1 MKETE
6 RMRRKNS
13 VREHVKQLQ
22 GANEPERAGGTK
34 VRVTKDGELKRRWG
48 GGINRLRWRGALG
61 SLRKS
66 KSLKPPKT
74 CLRLPRIHGSESG
87 PVQM

>member
-34 VRVTKDGELKRRWG
+34 VRVTKDDELKRKKVG
-48 GGINRLRWRGALG
+48 RGYKQTEMER
-61 SLRKS
+61 SVRFITKIQEFETS
-66 KSLKPPKT
+66 KNMLKTAKNPW
-74 CLRLPRIHGSESG
+74 L
-87 PVQM
+87 